1 MTRNNLLSE
10 KLNYTGAS
18 HTPTHLHFCTYNTEI
33 LEYRQGASIKEFA
46 PFIRPDAIN
55 WVQIHG
61 LQNTEIVQEVC
72 DFFHIDFL
80 TTQDILN
87 AEHLTKIEEHDTY
100 NVVILK
106 QLSVDEENTYT
117 PQQLCIVQGS
127 NFVLTFMEHDSDF
140 FNEIHTALK
149 NNTLKIR
156 NRQSDFLLSV
166 MLNSVMA
173 SFMSIISRMED
184 LSLIHI

>member
-33 LEYRQGASIKEFA
+33 LEYHQGASIKEFS

-87 AEHLTKIEEHDTY
+87 AEHLTKIEE
-100 NVVILK
+100 
-106 QLSVDEENTYT
+106 SMT
-117 PQQLCIVQGS
+117 P
-127 NFVLTFMEHDSDF
+127 TMW
-140 FNEIHTALK
+140 
-149 NNTLKIR
+149 
-156 NRQSDFLLSV
+156 
-166 MLNSVMA
+166 
-173 SFMSIISRMED
+173 SF
-184 LSLIHI
+184 

>member
-1 MTRNNLLSE
+1 MTKNNLLSE

-18 HTPTHLHFCTYNTEI
+18 HTPTHLHLCTYNAES
-33 LEYRQGASIKEFA
+33 LEFHQGASMEEFSSL
-46 PFIRPDAIN
+46 IRPDAIN

-61 LQNTEIVQEVC
+61 LQNTKVIQEIC

-106 QLSVDEENTYT
+106 QLSVHEENTYV

-149 NNTLKIR
+149 NNTLKSGTG
-156 NRQSDFLLSV
+156 NRTSC
-166 MLNSVMA
+166 
-173 SFMSIISRMED
+173 
-184 LSLIHI
+184 

>member
-33 LEYRQGASIKEFA
+33 LEYHQGASIKEFS

-72 DFFHIDFL
+72 DFFPHRFSYH
-80 TTQDILN
+80 TRYSQCG
-87 AEHLTKIEEHDTY
+87 A
-100 NVVILK
+100 
-106 QLSVDEENTYT
+106 
-117 PQQLCIVQGS
+117 
-127 NFVLTFMEHDSDF
+127 SD
-140 FNEIHTALK
+140 K
-149 NNTLKIR
+149 N
-156 NRQSDFLLSV
+156 
-166 MLNSVMA
+166 
-173 SFMSIISRMED
+173 
-184 LSLIHI
+184 